1 MNEDK
6 ILEYLASIQQSIA
19 GIQEDVAE
27 LKEDVAE
34 LKEDVAE
41 LKEDVAELKEDVAV
55 LKEGVADL
63 NERVVRLEDDSQFIK
78 GVVAK
83 IEVEHGRKLGA
94 FYDGLLMNR
103 EIVNTYDDRLRKVE
117 KDVETHSIELR
128 YLKAGIG

>member
-19 GIQEDVAE
+19 GIQ
-27 LKEDVAE
+27 
-34 LKEDVAE
+34 
-41 LKEDVAELKEDVAV
+41 EDVAELKEDVAV

-117 KDVETHSIELR
+117 KDVETQSIELR

>member
-19 GIQEDVAE
+19 GIQ
-27 LKEDVAE
+27 
-34 LKEDVAE
+34 
-41 LKEDVAELKEDVAV
+41 EDVAELKEDVAV

>member
-27 LKEDVAE
+27 LKEDVA
-34 LKEDVAE
+34 VI
-41 LKEDVAELKEDVAV
+41 
-55 LKEGVADL
+55 KEGVADL

>member
-19 GIQEDVAE
+19 GIQ
-27 LKEDVAE
+27 
-34 LKEDVAE
+34 
-41 LKEDVAELKEDVAV
+41 EDVAELKEDVAV

-103 EIVNTYDDRLRKVE
+103 EIVNTYEDRLRKVE

>member
-41 LKEDVAELKEDVAV
+41 LKEDVAV
-55 LKEGVADL
+55 LQEGVADL

>member
-19 GIQEDVAE
+19 GIQ
-27 LKEDVAE
+27 
-34 LKEDVAE
+34 EDVAE